1 MASNNT
7 WILVADSARG
17 RVFETVSPDDALTEV
32 ACFANPGGRSPG
44 RSFTTDRPPSV
55 NESVGPTRH
64 SIEPHTT
71 LREKI
76 ADRFARTITD
86 ELERGRND
94 HRYARLVIVAPPRF
108 LGALHGAF
116 SKPLRD
122 CIAAEVKRNLTA
134 LPASDIRAHLPREPF
149 AGAANVA

>member
-1 MASNNT
+1 MATNNT
-7 WILVADSARG
+7 WILVADGASA
-17 RVFETVSPDDALTEV
+17 RVFETASPDDALTEV

-71 LREKI
+71 LREKT
-76 ADRFARTITD
+76 ADRFARTLSD

-116 SKPLRD
+116 SKPLCD
-122 CIAAEVKRNLTA
+122 CVVAEIKRNLTA
-134 LPASDIRAHLPREPF
+134 LPATDVRAHLPRRLYSD
-149 AGAANVA
+149 AANVA